1 MNIASQ
7 VLGMNHP
14 VLPDDFFFLLF
25 TSAAEN
31 FDAFLCM
38 CAKECFI

>member
-7 VLGMNHP
+7 VLSVNHP

-25 TSAAEN
+25 TSEAGN
-31 FDAFLCM
+31 FDAFLCL
-38 CAKECFI
+38 